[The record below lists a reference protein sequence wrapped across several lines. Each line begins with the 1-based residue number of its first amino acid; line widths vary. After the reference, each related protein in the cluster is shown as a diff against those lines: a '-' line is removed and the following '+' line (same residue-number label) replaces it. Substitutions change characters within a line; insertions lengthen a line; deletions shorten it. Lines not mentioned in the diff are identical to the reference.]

1 MISDGTVGG
10 VTRGA
15 PTVSYSGSDHAFDDS
30 ELGIGT
36 PESAQAKGGCFD
48 FDCCVMM
55 IDGKNGG
62 RGQSIFGREN
72 LGRVDRFC

>member
-10 VTRGA
+10 VTGA
-15 PTVSYSGSDHAFDDS
+15 APAVSDSGSDHAFDDS

-48 FDCCVMM
+48 FNCCVAL
-55 IDGKNGG
+55 IKRKKGG
-62 RGQSIFGREN
+62 CGQAIFGREN